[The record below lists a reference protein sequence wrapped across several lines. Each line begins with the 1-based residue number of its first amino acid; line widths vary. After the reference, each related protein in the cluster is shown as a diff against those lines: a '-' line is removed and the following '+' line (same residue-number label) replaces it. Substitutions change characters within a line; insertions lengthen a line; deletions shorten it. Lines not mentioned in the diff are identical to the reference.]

1 MKLDWMKLLKERI
14 EQNKRIEE
22 LVHENM
28 SLAVELERT
37 VDKAE
42 KRLDAMLEADE
53 RAKKGHD
60 DDSR

>member
-1 MKLDWMKLLKERI
+1 MKLLQEKI
-14 EQNKRIEE
+14 KQNKRIEE
-22 LVHENM
+22 LVRENM

-42 KRLDAMLEADE
+42 KRLEAMLEADE

-60 DDSR
+60 DV